1 MSLRIDNSYR
11 TVTQVRLFSAA
22 DVSLNPVVTITGNG
36 IERKFIYDS
45 TDTTSADNTG
55 TILVASSGAR
65 YKIAEREVYEL
76 AWFDNTDAG
85 FQAFLTACD
94 GRIGVINRSQ
104 TLTTTM
110 NVSNM
115 RLVQRRNTQIITSAA
130 IGFRS
135 NLKKL
140 GSFNDLVFRTTA
152 TTAGHC
158 LWELDGTWNF
168 KFTNCEFTA
177 STSNPDFFRLKTGLY
192 GGSLYWGNY
201 YTTFDS
207 CKFEL
212 GRYGITG
219 GGNNSGISYF
229 TTMLVINCWHTSPV
243 SMINISYGETFTFF
257 RSGCDLAT
265 SYAINLTNISNSYL
279 SFQEVTTTGANVI
292 NQTNC
297 NRNIIAMTNEVQDIT
312 SNTELLG
319 YTTKWLSLQGSN
331 ADADNFNT
339 KLQSIYSYAGS
350 TKLLARGGSAAWT
363 TLLNWSETIGLE
375 LQSGYSNWLRLKENK
390 LSRGASNQKL
400 TLIKSMSL
408 TSSQY
413 AEILY
418 FNITAN
424 SNNLQADI
432 TVNYRSN
439 DNTSVAVIKLLA
451 MSGLSSGGALVYN
464 MYVVDQANAGTQNIP
479 VFSTYYGGSGGL
491 FSVNLQNIAL
501 AASID
506 IEVNYTSSGANA
518 VIS

>member
-1 MSLRIDNSYR
+1 MSLRIDNSFR
-11 TVTQVRLFSAA
+11 TVTQVRLFSVA
-22 DVSLNPVVTITGNG
+22 DVSLNPVVTVIGSG

-55 TILVASSGAR
+55 TILVTSSGAR

-94 GRIGVINRSQ
+94 SRIGIINRSQ

-110 NVSNM
+110 NVGST
-115 RLVQRRNTQIITSAA
+115 RLIQRRGTQITTSAA

-140 GSFNDLVFRTTA
+140 ATFDDLVFRTTS
-152 TTAGHC
+152 TTSNTC

-168 KFTNCEFTA
+168 TFRGCEFTA
-177 STSNPDFFRLKTGLY
+177 STSTPDFIRIKSGLY

-201 YTTFDS
+201 YTKFVD

-212 GRYGITG
+212 GRYGFTG
-219 GGNNSGISYF
+219 GGNNSSISYF
-229 TTMLVINCWHTSPV
+229 TTLTVQNCWHTSPV
-243 SMINISYGETFTFF
+243 SMVNLSYGETLTFLH
-257 RSGCDLAT
+257 SGCDLAT
-265 SYAINLTNISNSYL
+265 SYAINLTNMSNCYFV
-279 SFQEVTTTGANVI
+279 FQEVTTTGANVV
-292 NQTNC
+292 NQVGC
-297 NRNIIAMTNEVQDIT
+297 NRNIFAATNEVQDLT
-312 SNTELLG
+312 GNTELLG
-319 YTTKWLSLQGSN
+319 LTTKWLTLQGSN
-331 ADADNFNT
+331 ADADLFNT
-339 KLQSIYSYAGS
+339 KLQSVYSYAGS
-350 TKLLARGGSAAWT
+350 TKLLGRGGSAAWT

-375 LQSGYSNWLRLKENK
+375 LQAGYSNWLRLKENR

-413 AEILY
+413 AELLY
-418 FNITAN
+418 FNLTAN

-432 TVNYRSN
+432 TVNYRTN

-451 MSGLSSGGALVYN
+451 MSALSSGGALVYSMN
-464 MYVVDQANAGTQNIP
+464 VVDQANAGTQNIP

-491 FSVNLQNIAL
+491 FSVNMQNIAL
-501 AASID
+501 AATVD